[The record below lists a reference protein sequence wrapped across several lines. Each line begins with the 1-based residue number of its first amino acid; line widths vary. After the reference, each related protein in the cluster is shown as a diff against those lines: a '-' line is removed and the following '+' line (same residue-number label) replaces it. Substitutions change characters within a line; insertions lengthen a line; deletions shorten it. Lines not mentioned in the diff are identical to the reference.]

1 MNENKYADENRGK
14 TTMNTLEELTYYCRE
29 PEPVG
34 ALLLTGEWGCGKTYL
49 IEHDLKVALK
59 DEAVVLRVSLFGV
72 SSIEEIHVAV
82 KQAWMSEYYKS
93 KGIEKFAEK
102 AQKGKDVV
110 ANLEFLPDW
119 LKGIATINMTSFVE
133 IKEKI
138 NNKPVILV
146 FDDLERCRIDNVDVL
161 GSINEYCENK
171 KFHTIIVANQDKLQT
186 AQEYTQINAEIEINN
201 TEGSNSVSEKKQAI
215 LKVNLPSKPEPGA
228 ISYTEIKEKI
238 IQRTV
243 QYIPDYMAIVHTVID
258 TIKYEEDEYGEGGY
272 KAFVGEC
279 ESGLLE
285 LFAPDRDILF
295 DFNTRDANDIFGQ
308 RTDSEKNFGMQH
320 HERPHNIRSLKCA
333 INDFYRV
340 YKILTEN
347 DFEYIDRWFYSFAS
361 YVIAYKADIAK
372 DGTYGTI
379 FSDKEVRI
387 LYPAYQDQY
396 MFDAV
401 KEWILHGIWNETALF
416 HEIETIKER
425 QKAEEPTEIV
435 RMHRIM
441 DVDEEVIHDGFPD
454 VVNMAYAGTLTLDE
468 YVLLLWNSCWARIYG
483 LDLPISIDW
492 VKVQAGVKICISK
505 LIEIQA
511 DGQQLHSII
520 TKENREYFS
529 EDEWNTYLI
538 IVEFKNENILMH
550 SNNRKLYVE
559 EMRKDA
565 FSAFT
570 VCQNKEYDI
579 FDEEMAI
586 ATAEAFA
593 KSNNSEK
600 CQFPGYFD
608 MMWKGNISSYA
619 FKIDESFAGF
629 CKLQYL
635 LEEQKEKLQE
645 ANRAIAVHHTDEF
658 IRRITDL
665 IEKMEK
671 KKRINNEDDVI

>member
-1 MNENKYADENRGK
+1 MKIKYADENRGK

-49 IEHDLKVALK
+49 IEHDLKEALK
-59 DEAVVLRVSLFGV
+59 GEAVVLRVSLFGM

-82 KQAWMSEYYKS
+82 KQAWISEYYKS
-93 KGIEKFAEK
+93 KDMEKVAKK
-102 AQKGKDVV
+102 ARKGKDVI
-110 ANLEFLPDW
+110 AKLEFLPDW
-119 LKGIATINMTSFVE
+119 LKGIASINMTSFIE

-138 NNKPVILV
+138 NDKPVILV

-186 AQEYTQINAEIEINN
+186 AQENTQINAEIEVNN
-201 TEGSNSVSEKKQAI
+201 TEGSNSISEKKQAI
-215 LKVNLPSKPEPGA
+215 LKVNLPSKSEPGA

-243 QYIPDYMAIVHTVID
+243 QYIPDYVAIVHTVID

-285 LFAPDRDILF
+285 LFAPDRDNLF
-295 DFNTRDANDIFGQ
+295 DSNTKNANDILGQ
-308 RTDSEKNFGMQH
+308 RTDSEKNFEMQH

-340 YKILTEN
+340 YRLLTEN

-372 DGTYGTI
+372 DGTHGTI
-379 FSDKEVRI
+379 FSDKEVRM

-396 MFDAV
+396 MFDAG
-401 KEWILHGIWNETALF
+401 KEWILHGIWNEATF
-416 HEIETIKER
+416 RHEIEIIKER
-425 QKAEEPTEIV
+425 QKAEEPAEVV
-435 RMHRIM
+435 RTHRIA
-441 DVDEEVIHDGFPD
+441 DVDDEVINAGFPD
-454 VVNMAYAGTLTLDE
+454 VVNMAYDGILTLDE
-468 YVLLLWNSCWARIYG
+468 YVLLLRNSCWARNYG
-483 LDLPISIDW
+483 FNLPRPIDW
-492 VKVQAGVKICISK
+492 VKVKAGVKICISK

-520 TKENREYFS
+520 SKENREYFS

-538 IVEFKNENILMH
+538 IDEFKNENILMH

-559 EMRKDA
+559 EMQKDA
-565 FSAFT
+565 ISAFR

-586 ATAEAFA
+586 TTAEAFA

-600 CQFPGYFD
+600 CQFSGYFD
-608 MMWKGNISSYA
+608 MMWKGNISSYD
-619 FKIDESFAGF
+619 FKINESLTGF
-629 CKLQYL
+629 RKL
-635 LEEQKEKLQE
+635 LELLDEQKLNLQE
-645 ANRAIAVHHTDEF
+645 TNRAIAVHHTDEF
-658 IRRITDL
+658 IRRIKEL

-671 KKRINNEDDVI
+671 KEKSINNEDEEI